1 MEKKDETVEE
11 KKYYTISE
19 AAGRMGMTAS
29 ALRYYDSMGLLPFV
43 EKTASGQRMFQ
54 ESDFEWLCV
63 LDCLKNTGM
72 QIRDIKQYSDWCRE
86 GDATLQKRLDLF
98 LRQRE
103 QVLEQIEKL
112 NQSLDRID
120 YKIWHYRTS
129 VEAGTERCG
138 VGKDQD
144 SYEKWKAEKENQ

>member
-1 MEKKDETVEE
+1 MRAGLPEKYRNADP
-11 KKYYTISE
+11 
-19 AAGRMGMTAS
+19 
-29 ALRYYDSMGLLPFV
+29 RYQAVG
-43 EKTASGQRMFQ
+43 
-54 ESDFEWLCV
+54 
-63 LDCLKNTGM
+63 
-72 QIRDIKQYSDWCRE
+72 SDWCRE

-103 QVLEQIEKL
+103 RVLEQIEKL